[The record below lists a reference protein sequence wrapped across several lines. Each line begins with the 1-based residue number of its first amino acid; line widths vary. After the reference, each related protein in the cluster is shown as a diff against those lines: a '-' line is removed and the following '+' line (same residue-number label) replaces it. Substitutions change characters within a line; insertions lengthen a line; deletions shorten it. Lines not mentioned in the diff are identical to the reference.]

1 MKKITEDQLYPLL
14 FEPIYK
20 EIMWGGNLMKKH
32 LKRDIPKTKNPV
44 AEAWEISDRKD
55 AESVIENGPLAGM
68 PINKLLKK
76 YGQHFIGKTYKE
88 GDSFPLLVKII
99 DAGKRLSLQVH
110 PDEEACLKLKGAEP
124 KTEMWYIIAA
134 KPEARI
140 IAGLKPHCTQR
151 QFIDNIASSDIE
163 NCLQTFKSTPGD
175 AYFISSGR
183 VHAIDAGNLL
193 LEIQQ
198 NSNTTYRISDWGRVG
213 TDGKSRELHVKE
225 ALECINFADRSSPRI
240 TGVSGITTHN
250 RKFPIINRCPFFQV
264 DDLRLVDNWK
274 DTTDGSSFHLLTA
287 INSKVTIEGH
297 TGETKVGRGRTCVI
311 PANYGKYLIKIRAN
325 KETTVVKTSLYR

>member
-1 MKKITEDQLYPLL
+1 MKNITEDQLYPLL
-14 FEPIYK
+14 FKPIYV
-20 EIMWGGNLMKKH
+20 EIMWGGKLMKKH

-44 AEAWEISDRKD
+44 AESWDISDRKN
-55 AESVIENGPLAGM
+55 AKSIIENGPLAGM
-68 PINKLLKK
+68 PIDKLLKK
-76 YGQHFIGKTYKE
+76 YGKCFIGKKYKE

-110 PDEEACLKLKGAEP
+110 PDEEACLKLKDAEP

-134 KPEARI
+134 EPKGRI
-140 IAGLKPHCTQR
+140 IAGLKSNCTQR
-151 QFIDNIASSDIE
+151 QFIDNVNSSDIE
-163 NCLQTFKSTPGD
+163 NCLQTFKSAPGD

-213 TDGKSRELHVKE
+213 RDGKSRELHVKQ
-225 ALECINFADRSSPRI
+225 ALECINFADRSSPKI
-240 TGVSGITTHN
+240 TGVSGTTTHN
-250 RKFPIINRCPFFQV
+250 RKFPIINHCPFFQV
-264 DDLRLVDNWK
+264 NDLRLVDNWK

-287 INSKVTIEGH
+287 INSQIKVEGH
-297 TGETKVGRGRTCVI
+297 TGETIVDRGRTCVI
-311 PANYGKYLIKIRAN
+311 PANYGKYLIKIRKN
-325 KETTVVKTSLYR
+325 KEITVVKTTL